1 MAKSKQPGLDDGVL
15 HDMVLTSL
23 DDDLAQD
30 IITIDLHGKTAL
42 ADHMV
47 VATGRSK
54 RHVAA
59 LADHLQRKLKA
70 SGLKGIRTEGQTT
83 GDWVLVDAGDVV
95 VHIFRAEVREFYA
108 LEKMWASEGELISY
122 SPDNPP
128 KKAD

>member
-1 MAKSKQPGLDDGVL
+1 MAKDKHPDLDDGVL

-30 IITIDLHGKTAL
+30 IISIDLHGKTAL
-42 ADHMV
+42 ADNMV

-70 SGLKGIRTEGQTT
+70 AGKKDIRTEGQTT
-83 GDWVLVDAGDVV
+83 GDWVLVDSGDVV
-95 VHIFRAEVREFYA
+95 VHIFRAEVREFYS
-108 LEKMWASEGELISY
+108 LEKMWATDAELIAY
-122 SPDNPP
+122 SPENPP
-128 KKAD
+128 QKAD